1 MKFSGSAAATVGRT
15 LLLAGPSTASDL
27 ADQLGLTGAAVRK
40 QIDNLIQSGLVESSD
55 RAPYG
60 PAALDSKR
68 GRGRPSR
75 VFTLTPAGRARFGVH
90 QESLT
95 LSAVKFIAQSGG
107 NAAVSEFAANV
118 AADFVQRHSE
128 ISKLETV
135 EDRAQALIAALNEDG
150 FAATETE
157 GLFGSTQICQHNCP
171 MGDVATVFPAMCE
184 EETKAFSELTGVHV
198 TRLATIA
205 KGSAVCTTL
214 VPHTRRETA

>member
-1 MKFSGSAAATVGRT
+1 MKFTGSAAATVGRT
-15 LLLAGPSTASDL
+15 LLLAGPSTATDL
-27 ADQLGLTGAAVRK
+27 ASELGLTGAAVRK
-40 QIDNLIQSGLVESSD
+40 QIDSLIDAGLVEGSE

-75 VFTLTPAGRARFGVH
+75 VFTLTALGRARFGEH
-90 QESLT
+90 QDSLT
-95 LSAVKFIAQSGG
+95 LSAVKFISQTGG
-107 NAAVSEFAANV
+107 SAAVSQFAANI
-118 AADFVQRHSE
+118 ASDFVARHNE

-135 EDRAQALIAALNEDG
+135 EERAIALIDALNEDG

-171 MGDVATVFPAMCE
+171 MGDVAIQFPAMCE

>member
-1 MKFSGSAAATVGRT
+1 MKFTGSAAATVGRT
-15 LLLAGPSTASDL
+15 LLLAGPSTASDI
-27 ADQLGLTGAAVRK
+27 AEELGLTGAAVRK
-40 QIDNLIQSGLVESSD
+40 QIDHLVESGLVEASD

-95 LSAVKFIAQSGG
+95 LSAVKFISQTGG
-107 NAAVSEFAANV
+107 TAAVSKFAANV
-118 AADFVQRHSE
+118 AADFVQRHNE
-128 ISKLETV
+128 ISGLETV
-135 EDRAQALIAALNEDG
+135 EERAQALISALNEEG

-171 MGDVATVFPAMCE
+171 MGDVAMAFPAMCE
-184 EETKAFSELTGVHV
+184 EETKAFSDLTGVHV

>member
-15 LLLAGPSTASDL
+15 LLLAGPSTASDI
-27 ADQLGLTGAAVRK
+27 ADELGLTGAAVRK
-40 QIDNLIQSGLVESSD
+40 QIDNLIESGLVESSD

-118 AADFVQRHSE
+118 AADFVQRHNE

-171 MGDVATVFPAMCE
+171 MGDVATAFPAMCE